1 MPTVS
6 VFLSGRPL
14 WVNPEMNQSDAF
26 VAAWFPGSEGA
37 GIADV
42 LIGGKRDFTGRLSY
56 SWPKTAGQFT
66 LNKGTPGY
74 DPLFAFG
81 HGLSYA
87 KGGAVSPR

>member
-87 KGGAVSPR
+87 KGAVSPR